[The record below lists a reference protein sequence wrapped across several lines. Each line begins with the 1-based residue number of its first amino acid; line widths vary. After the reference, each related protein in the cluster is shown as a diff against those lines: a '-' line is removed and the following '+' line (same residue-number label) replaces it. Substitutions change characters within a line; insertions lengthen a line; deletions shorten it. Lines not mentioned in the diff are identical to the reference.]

1 MEMAC
6 SDTSSV
12 AGAEAVV
19 KCLGAVPPAA
29 LPAIVD
35 CVLASS
41 GLSPYALFSSLIEA
55 FPSFKKD
62 LLEEENGKFH
72 IEDSGR
78 FISFTSA
85 LIRLLKKLGNS
96 HDAFQSFIWKV
107 CFPLLNILNTNNYE
121 LINKI
126 SEILCE
132 VVVETNAWQNV
143 EVTIVPFCLNSL
155 VLSIGKLQIEER
167 ELQQGRFSSLEG
179 QDDMLSSQGFHQGDA
194 LLEYG
199 SCPLSIA
206 CHVLSSLLLSA
217 INVSREDQTSEKPK
231 DQHPMDAVPMK
242 FAKQVVEDLSD
253 LVVCMLSQRSDDL
266 LRSCAIRVLLPSIFE
281 TYDVLPCF
289 GGSLLVKAFVLSRA
303 CFSRAVW
310 NCCRCLF
317 LLGPQER
324 QDAYL
329 LLSLCLRSFFP
340 IKGCDNLLIGNDAE
354 EFDVRLEKEFW
365 EELRRGLVDKDA
377 LMRKRALHILK
388 LSLDNFSGPSA
399 RDGNFSGSEM
409 YVGSK
414 IEHKMP
420 VEKAT
425 PCSMTKRGKWAEEE
439 AKSLGVGRMS
449 NSDNH
454 CLSGRQRWDAFILL
468 YEMLEEYGTHLVE
481 AAWTHQVELSPPRKN
496 SRVTKSGRCQ
506 KRLKGD
512 YFSETSTGAMKF
524 FSQFCNSSS
533 VQERISLVRT
543 LSSVTKRA
551 SFGRAGFMTL
561 AACISS
567 IACTAYQHNEGVS
580 QSYLWSCSV
589 DPDQA
594 NSIPQSSAGLLE
606 NMQFF
611 LEQSKQH
618 FNQNYRRQVFDYI
631 LAAVSTLVSVH
642 DVPLDT
648 LLHFISVFPRAFT
661 DAGYLRRNVQC
672 WLSLSCDACLE
683 RLPFQVESCV
693 LHNLYDFPKSFI
705 RNNSHAQSATY
716 DDDDLNSWC
725 SEAQRWARLLFL
737 VLSEEDQLKPVLSF
751 VEQFGSK
758 LFQKAL
764 DKEWIPVKFLVLI
777 LSIVQEW
784 QVGQTKS
791 SRYFT
796 EFETVTPQM
805 MEISNELSIRLDVIC
820 GTFLSIMG
828 ELVSFAHVT
837 CDIFWSFDTVKDA
850 PLPSS
855 VTGKLGGPSQRRLAA
870 STSTAVLN
878 AIYSLRTVSSMISCF
893 AYSKE
898 IRPPDS
904 SITFLWNFL
913 WKVLALTA
921 PSSETGGEIRLAA
934 YEALVFALKALPN
947 AFSPLAVDRLVDAN
961 NTLCREV
968 DQKHLLDPLFHAFL
982 RNIDDLLGVGMLA
995 RSRRAV
1001 LMQWKWCCLDSLL
1014 TAPYHML
1021 EKDIHLEGTFPFIS
1035 PMMLKRVF
1043 LDVVDSLEHSGESS
1057 VLPILRSI
1065 RLILSISFTKK
1076 KMLSDSSSIGID
1088 IEMMWKLVRSAWTL
1102 YVNCNKR
1109 RVAPIAAL
1117 LSSVLHSSLFN
1128 DLGMHQTAGT
1138 MQGPLKWFVER
1149 ILEEGGKS
1157 PRTVRL
1163 AALHLTGLWLMYPET
1178 IKYYMAE
1185 LKLLTLYG
1193 SVAFDED
1200 FEAEILENGEG
1211 RREFLSLAQRPDL
1224 EFTEEF
1230 LNTEMYPRV
1239 AVAVLFQKLASLR
1252 EVSRLVKQ
1260 NEDACAAFLHGRMF
1274 LLELLDSA
1282 VNDKYLSK
1290 ELYKKHSMIHRHKVR
1305 AWQMICVLSLFVDES
1320 IVEEVTSMLHVCL
1333 YRNNLP
1339 AVRQFLEIFAIQLYL
1354 KFPSKIREQFV
1365 PIFQDHNM
1373 RPQAL
1378 SSYVFIA
1385 ANVILHTTEVSVQ
1398 LKHLDELLPPIIPL
1412 LTSHHH
1418 NLRGFTQIL
1427 VYQVL
1432 CKLMPSSVPTNSEA
1446 ISMEK
1451 KCFLC
1456 LRSYL
1461 QENSDCM
1468 RLRSS
1473 MEKLLDAYDPIALAT
1488 PAGLFSSKH
1497 EDVAFE
1503 CAPTSIFEKVINFLN
1518 DVREDLRDTMAKNA
1532 MIVKNDGLA
1541 VAETMKSK
1549 DPSFEADN
1557 EKLSP
1562 QIINDTSFDFQKK
1575 ITLQKHVTGG
1585 NEAYRSDSLHK
1596 SLAEMEKEDEL
1607 LSSMAHS
1614 RNSIF
1619 EGIRGCRQ
1627 HFILVASLLDRIP
1640 NLAGLARTCEV
1651 FKAAGFVVADASIV
1665 HDKQFQLISVTAE
1678 KWVPIIEVPE
1688 YSLKSFLMKKKRE
1701 GFSLLGLEQTAN
1713 SIPLDQYSFPK
1724 KSVLVLGREK
1734 EGIPVD
1740 IIHVLD
1746 ACLEIPQLG
1755 VVRSLNVHVS
1765 GAIALWEY
1773 TRQHRSR

>member
-1 MEMAC
+1 M
-6 SDTSSV
+6 V
-12 AGAEAVV
+12 
-19 KCLGAVPPAA
+19 
-29 LPAIVD
+29 
-35 CVLASS
+35 
-41 GLSPYALFSSLIEA
+41 
-55 FPSFKKD
+55 
-62 LLEEENGKFH
+62 
-72 IEDSGR
+72 
-78 FISFTSA
+78 
-85 LIRLLKKLGNS
+85 
-96 HDAFQSFIWKV
+96 WK
-107 CFPLLNILNTNNYE
+107 P
-121 LINKI
+121 
-126 SEILCE
+126 
-132 VVVETNAWQNV
+132 
-143 EVTIVPFCLNSL
+143 
-155 VLSIGKLQIEER
+155 
-167 ELQQGRFSSLEG
+167 
-179 QDDMLSSQGFHQGDA
+179 
-194 LLEYG
+194 
-199 SCPLSIA
+199 
-206 CHVLSSLLLSA
+206 
-217 INVSREDQTSEKPK
+217 
-231 DQHPMDAVPMK
+231 
-242 FAKQVVEDLSD
+242 
-253 LVVCMLSQRSDDL
+253 
-266 LRSCAIRVLLPSIFE
+266 
-281 TYDVLPCF
+281 
-289 GGSLLVKAFVLSRA
+289 
-303 CFSRAVW
+303 
-310 NCCRCLF
+310 
-317 LLGPQER
+317 
-324 QDAYL
+324 
-329 LLSLCLRSFFP
+329 
-340 IKGCDNLLIGNDAE
+340 
-354 EFDVRLEKEFW
+354 
-365 EELRRGLVDKDA
+365 DK
-377 LMRKRALHILK
+377 
-388 LSLDNFSGPSA
+388 
-399 RDGNFSGSEM
+399 
-409 YVGSK
+409 
-414 IEHKMP
+414 
-420 VEKAT
+420 
-425 PCSMTKRGKWAEEE
+425 
-439 AKSLGVGRMS
+439 
-449 NSDNH
+449 
-454 CLSGRQRWDAFILL
+454 
-468 YEMLEEYGTHLVE
+468 
-481 AAWTHQVELSPPRKN
+481 
-496 SRVTKSGRCQ
+496 
-506 KRLKGD
+506 
-512 YFSETSTGAMKF
+512 
-524 FSQFCNSSS
+524 
-533 VQERISLVRT
+533 
-543 LSSVTKRA
+543 
-551 SFGRAGFMTL
+551 
-561 AACISS
+561 
-567 IACTAYQHNEGVS
+567 
-580 QSYLWSCSV
+580 
-589 DPDQA
+589 
-594 NSIPQSSAGLLE
+594 
-606 NMQFF
+606 
-611 LEQSKQH
+611 
-618 FNQNYRRQVFDYI
+618 
-631 LAAVSTLVSVH
+631 
-642 DVPLDT
+642 
-648 LLHFISVFPRAFT
+648 
-661 DAGYLRRNVQC
+661 
-672 WLSLSCDACLE
+672 
-683 RLPFQVESCV
+683 
-693 LHNLYDFPKSFI
+693 
-705 RNNSHAQSATY
+705 
-716 DDDDLNSWC
+716 
-725 SEAQRWARLLFL
+725 
-737 VLSEEDQLKPVLSF
+737 
-751 VEQFGSK
+751 
-758 LFQKAL
+758 
-764 DKEWIPVKFLVLI
+764 
-777 LSIVQEW
+777 
-784 QVGQTKS
+784 
-791 SRYFT
+791 
-796 EFETVTPQM
+796 
-805 MEISNELSIRLDVIC
+805 
-820 GTFLSIMG
+820 G